1 MVRFEFKPK
10 DWSAMVM
17 PLSTFGQEVGPT
29 QIAQLGEGGLPGF
42 IEKLIYD
49 PLSDDSKIEA
59 IYSPMQAM
67 SNKKKRMMRF
77 LIEQYRLQ
85 QNKRVHGKL
94 QADVDEKLYTEGSDD
109 MKDAW
114 ELYIAQE
121 MADGGLRDYLQNA
134 LNEYWTKTPF
144 EQVNEEDYTTRL
156 GPQIIVDSLTD
167 L

>member
-67 SNKKKRMMRF
+67 SNEKKRMMRF
-77 LIEQYRLQ
+77 LIEQFRLQ
-85 QNKRVHGKL
+85 Q
-94 QADVDEKLYTEGSDD
+94 
-109 MKDAW
+109 
-114 ELYIAQE
+114 
-121 MADGGLRDYLQNA
+121 
-134 LNEYWTKTPF
+134 
-144 EQVNEEDYTTRL
+144 
-156 GPQIIVDSLTD
+156 
-167 L
+167 